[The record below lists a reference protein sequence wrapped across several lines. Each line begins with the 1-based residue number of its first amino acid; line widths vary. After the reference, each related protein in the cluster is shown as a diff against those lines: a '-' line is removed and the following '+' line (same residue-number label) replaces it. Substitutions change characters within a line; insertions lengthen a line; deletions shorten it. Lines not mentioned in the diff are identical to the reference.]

1 MEDFGEN
8 TTVLSTLRSLNNFI
22 SQRVEG
28 ASGLDVST
36 SASGSLQKHY
46 EQSMQVSSPLGLW
59 VYTWPG
65 GGRWWQSAW
74 RPDECPA
81 HTCRHFS
88 TGAVARDQ
96 GLS

>member
-1 MEDFGEN
+1 MGRLSLTFALSPRRRVTMEDFGEN

-28 ASGLDVST
+28 ASGLDVSM

-59 VYTWPG
+59 EYTWPG
-65 GGRWWQSAW
+65 WGQVSL
-74 RPDECPA
+74 E
-81 HTCRHFS
+81 
-88 TGAVARDQ
+88 AR
-96 GLS
+96 